1 MKPAGHYIKE
11 RGLFVKKPEDCEEFT
26 ASDGCRI
33 RELLHG
39 KNDPV
44 DLPYSIALAR
54 VEAGGRTYRHRLDRT
69 EVYFILSGRG
79 RLHAESEARE
89 LELGQAAIIPPG
101 SAQWIENT
109 GAEELRFL
117 ALVSPPWSEEG
128 DERLE

>member
-1 MKPAGHYIKE
+1 M
-11 RGLFVKKPEDCEEFT
+11 FVKKPDDCEEFI
-26 ASDGCRI
+26 ASDGCRL

-69 EVYFILSGRG
+69 EVYYILSGRG
-79 RLHAESEARE
+79 RLHVDDEQREVSTGEAI
-89 LELGQAAIIPPG
+89 LVPPG
-101 SAQWIENT
+101 ARQWLENT
-109 GAEELRFL
+109 GETDLRFL
-117 ALVSPPWSEEG
+117 ALVSPPWSEAG